1 MGDYNLLKE
10 DYPEIEEMGYR
21 EFFEIPDESEVG
33 KKNDNEAEK
42 KPEYRKYFRLFR
54 NVLIELR
61 VYKDRVTMESYCLA
75 AQEGMDTNVRAFM
88 HEKASKVLN
97 GRLRINYEG
106 GKAELELY
114 REFNPDLNKAVNRA
128 DRVITAMIEKFD
140 MLPACC
146 ECRNNVM
153 VSVVEAED
161 KMMSVCAECVRKKE
175 FKERHEKLNAEN
187 INSEARSYRHP
198 IFDKNA
204 MKQTMRAVLKGG
216 IVGMLLVILSTS
228 IGLGGYFAGGIASFI
243 TVRRILR
250 IHMPANGYRAVI
262 GLVMVYFMLMIGHV
276 IGFGISFDRYGFS
289 FGKVETAMTLYFF
302 NVSSNP
308 LDIALILAFFGL
320 GVWLAYF
327 VNPDR

>member
-1 MGDYNLLKE
+1 MGDRNLLKE
-10 DYPEIEEMGYR
+10 DYPEIGEMGYR
-21 EFFEIPDESEVG
+21 EFFEIPDDEAG
-33 KKNDNEAEK
+33 KSNNNE
-42 KPEYRKYFRLFR
+42 PENKQEYSKYFRLFR

-61 VYKDRVTMESYCLA
+61 VYQDRVTLETYCLA
-75 AQEGMDTNVRAFM
+75 AQEGMDNKVRTFM
-88 HEKASKVLN
+88 HEKASKALN
-97 GRLRINYEG
+97 GRFRANYEG
-106 GKAELELY
+106 ARAELELY

-175 FKERHEKLNAEN
+175 FKERHERLNAEN
-187 INSEARSYRHP
+187 IDSQSRSYRHP

-204 MKQTMRAVLKGG
+204 MKQTMRAVFKGG
-216 IVGMLLVILSTS
+216 IVGMLLVILSTA
-228 IGLGGYFAGGIASFI
+228 IGLGGYVAGGIASFI

-262 GLVMVYFMLMIGHV
+262 ALVMVYFMLMIGHV
-276 IGFGISFDRYGFS
+276 IGFGISFDRDGFS
-289 FGKVETAMTLYFF
+289 FGKVGTGMTLYFF
-302 NVSSNP
+302 NVASNP
-308 LDIALILAFFGL
+308 LDIALIIAFFGL
-320 GVWLAYF
+320 GIWFAYV